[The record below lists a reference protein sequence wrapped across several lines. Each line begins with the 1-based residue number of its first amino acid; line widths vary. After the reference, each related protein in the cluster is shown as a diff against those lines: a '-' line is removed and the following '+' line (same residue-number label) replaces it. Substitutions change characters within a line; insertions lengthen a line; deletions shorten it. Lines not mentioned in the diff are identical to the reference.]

1 MSPRFHLRPLSVQP
15 DDRLVELAAQ
25 GDERAFEALV
35 KRHRR
40 SLAAYCRR
48 IGLPEHRAEDVL
60 QQALTRAWLALGRG
74 AEVREPRA
82 WLHRIV
88 HNTALNTIRAERRHA
103 YEPIELASGAAAT
116 ASRGDIDASLQMRD
130 ALGHVAALPQQQRDA
145 ILLTA
150 IEGRSHDEAADA
162 MGLTDGAVRGLLY
175 RARTSLRRAAAAF
188 GPQGLLGWLGRGG
201 GGEGA
206 LAGRTVEVSAGGAAA
221 GAAGLLGK
229 GAIATGVAALLAAGG
244 TIAHLESAGHA
255 THRHRAA
262 IASTRAGASAV
273 APADAAPAPRTG
285 TSSDATVLASTH
297 HSAKQISSPRRSS
310 AGSTRASQDGAR
322 RHVDLR
328 PSSGGTG
335 RGETHR
341 RSRSDGQGERAPED
355 APEYTAATVASSGT
369 PPLYSEATPPPGGR
383 TPYESPES
391 RESKSDDP
399 AGSDDGKG
407 TDDGSGGETTP
418 PPPSGEEIQP
428 RRDG

>member
-15 DDRLVELAAQ
+15 DDRLVELAGQ

-88 HNTALNTIRAERRHA
+88 HNTALNAIRAERRHA
-103 YEPIELASGAAAT
+103 HEPIELASGAAAS
-116 ASRGDIDASLQMRD
+116 ASAGDVEARLQMRD
-130 ALGHVAALPQQQRDA
+130 ALGHVAALPPQQRDA
-145 ILLTA
+145 LVLTA

-188 GPQGLLGWLGRGG
+188 GPQGLLGWLGRGA

-244 TIAHLESAGHA
+244 TIAHLESGGHA
-255 THRHRAA
+255 AHRRIAA
-262 IASTRAGASAV
+262 VASPRASASV
-273 APADAAPAPRTG
+273 AAPADPAAVARKG
-285 TSSDATVLASTH
+285 ASSDATVLPAPRRGARH
-297 HSAKQISSPRRSS
+297 VSSPPRSGSGRTGPTLGGGHRR
-310 AGSTRASQDGAR
+310 AE
-322 RHVDLR
+322 LR
-328 PSSGGTG
+328 PISDGTG
-335 RGETHR
+335 QGDGRRGSHSGRE
-341 RSRSDGQGERAPED
+341 GERSPEA
-355 APEYTAATVASSGT
+355 APEYTAATVAGSGT
-369 PPLYSEATPPPGGR
+369 PPLYTETNQPLGGR
-383 TPYESPES
+383 TPYEAPES
-391 RESKSDDP
+391 SESKSDDP
-399 AGSDDGKG
+399 LGSNDGKS
-407 TDDGSGGETTP
+407 TDDGSGGEATP
-418 PPPSGEEIQP
+418 PPGEEETQT